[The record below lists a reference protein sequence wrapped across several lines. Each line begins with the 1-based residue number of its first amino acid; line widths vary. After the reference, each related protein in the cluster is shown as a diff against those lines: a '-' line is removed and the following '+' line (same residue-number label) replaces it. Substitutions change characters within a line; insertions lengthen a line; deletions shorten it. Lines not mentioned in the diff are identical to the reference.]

1 MILLRL
7 LKFTTMANEQS
18 APNFFAVVNDMA
30 KRFVELMQSD
40 YRMKRKVGKNF
51 TNAVA
56 SGTLEKSLKYR
67 LKIKGKEINVSVY
80 AKGNAA
86 KYFLFR
92 EDGVNGTSKSQNAPY
107 SFKKGSGSKPAK
119 GQMSPMQ
126 KAIYDW
132 MSIKGIRLRDKGTG
146 KFKKSTE
153 ELKQTVAKLI
163 MFKVRRDGIKGWK
176 AFDYAYENI
185 WDEYESKVVAAY
197 GKDFNAT
204 IENQLNDI

>member
-1 MILLRL
+1 
-7 LKFTTMANEQS
+7 MANESS

-67 LKIKGKEINVSVY
+67 LQIKGQNINVSVY
-80 AKGNAA
+80 AKGKASQ
-86 KYFLFR
+86 YFLAR
-92 EDGVNGTSKSQNAPY
+92 ENGR
-107 SFKKGSGSKPAK
+107 KPGK
-119 GQMSPMQ
+119 QPPVD
-126 KAIYDW
+126 AILEW
-132 MSIKGIRLRDKGTG
+132 MRIKPIKLRDKESG
-146 KFKKSTE
+146 KFKKPTE
-153 ELKQTVAKLI
+153 ALKRQVAFLI
-163 MFKVRRDGIKGWK
+163 ARKIGREGIKGWK
-176 AFDYAYENI
+176 AFDYAMENI

-197 GKDFNAT
+197 QKDFTAT

>member
-1 MILLRL
+1 
-7 LKFTTMANEQS
+7 MANEQS

-40 YRMKRKVGKNF
+40 YRMKRKVGRNY

-56 SGTLEKSLKYR
+56 SGTLEKSLAYR
-67 LKIKGKEINVSVY
+67 LQIKGQSINISVF
-80 AKGNAA
+80 AKGKAGQ
-86 KYFLFR
+86 YFLFR
-92 EDGVNGTSKSQNAPY
+92 EKGVNGTQKSQGAPY

-126 KAIYDW
+126 KSIYDW
-132 MSIKGIRLRDKGTG
+132 MTIKGIRLRDKSSG

-153 ELKQTVAKLI
+153 ELKQQVAKLI
-163 MFKVRRDGIKGWK
+163 MFKVRRDGIKGWN
-176 AFDYAYENI
+176 AFGYAMDNV
-185 WDEYESKVVAAY
+185 WDEYEAKVVAAY

-204 IENQLNDI
+204 IENQLKDIK

>member
-1 MILLRL
+1 
-7 LKFTTMANEQS
+7 
-18 APNFFAVVNDMA
+18 MA

-67 LKIKGKEINVSVY
+67 LQIKGQNINVSVY
-80 AKGNAA
+80 AKGKAGQ
-86 KYFLFR
+86 YFLFR
-92 EDGVNGTSKSQNAPY
+92 ENGVNGTQKSQGAPY

-132 MSIKGIRLRDKGTG
+132 MTIKGIRLRDKSSG

-153 ELKQTVAKLI
+153 ELKQQVAKLI

-176 AFDYAYENI
+176 AFDYAMENI

-197 GKDFNAT
+197 QKDFTAT
-204 IENQLNDI
+204 IENQFNEIQ

>member
-1 MILLRL
+1 MP
-7 LKFTTMANEQS
+7 NESS

-67 LKIKGKEINVSVY
+67 LQIKGQNINVSVY
-80 AKGNAA
+80 AKGKASQ
-86 KYFLFR
+86 YFLAR
-92 EDGVNGTSKSQNAPY
+92 ENGR
-107 SFKKGSGSKPAK
+107 KPGK
-119 GQMSPMQ
+119 QPPVD
-126 KAIYDW
+126 AILEW
-132 MSIKGIRLRDKGTG
+132 MRIKPIKLRDKESG
-146 KFKKSTE
+146 KFKKPTE
-153 ELKQTVAKLI
+153 ALKRQVAFLI
-163 MFKVRRDGIKGWK
+163 ARKIGKQGMKGWK

-197 GKDFNAT
+197 AKDFTAT
-204 IENQLNDI
+204 IENEFKDI

>member
-1 MILLRL
+1 
-7 LKFTTMANEQS
+7 MADES
-18 APNFFAVVNDMA
+18 KAPNFFAVVNDMA

-67 LKIKGKEINVSVY
+67 LKIKGSEINVSIY
-80 AKGNAA
+80 AKGKAN

-92 EDGVNGTSKSQNAPY
+92 EDGVNGTSKSQGAPY
-107 SFKKGSGSKPAK
+107 SFKRGSGSKPAK

-126 KAIYDW
+126 QAIYDW

-146 KFKKSTE
+146 KFKKTNE
-153 ELKQTVAKLI
+153 ELKRTVAKLI

-185 WDEYESKVVAAY
+185 WDEYEAKIVEAY
-197 GKDFNAT
+197 GKDFSAT
-204 IENQLNDI
+204 IENQLKEI